1 MRRTLLACLS
11 LGFVVTA
18 PIGASAADAPPVE
31 RGVVHFRP
39 RGNQDNIPERYRLTE
54 HTFPYEMRRKYTLPI
69 SGVDIFRVQFPSPV
83 TSPYP
88 ENNTVYAEYYRPRG
102 DGPFPCTIVL
112 DITGGDQSLS
122 RFISTILSRQGIGC
136 LFVQMAYYGP
146 RRPAHGNVRL
156 LSFNVA
162 RTMDAVRQT
171 VLDLRRATAWMESR
185 PEIDPKRLGILGTSL
200 GSLMSALTAEMEP
213 KLGSV
218 VILLGG
224 GGLVE
229 AYYDNPQGA
238 SYRKL
243 WERLGGTKEKLAAL
257 IAPVDPLTRAANL
270 KGRHVLFIAGK
281 RDQIVPPSATV
292 RLWKAAGEPKI
303 IWYDCTHYGAAFY
316 IVPAMEQVVK
326 HLRPKG

>member
-1 MRRTLLACLS
+1 MRRTLLAS
-11 LGFVVTA
+11 LIVGLVGAT
-18 PIGASAADAPPVE
+18 PIGARAADSPVVE
-31 RGVVHFRP
+31 KGVVQFRP
-39 RGNQDNIPERYRLTE
+39 QGSQDNIPERYRLGE
-54 HTFPYEMRRKYTLPI
+54 HSFPYEMRLKRVLPI
-69 SGVDIFRVQFPSPV
+69 SGVQIFEVRFPSPV
-83 TSPYP
+83 TSPHS
-88 ENNTVYAEYYRPRG
+88 ENNTVYAEYYRPQG

-146 RRPAHGNVRL
+146 RRPPQSNVRL
-156 LSFNVA
+156 LSFDVG
-162 RTMDAVRQT
+162 RTMQAVRQT

-185 PEIDPKRLGILGTSL
+185 SEIDAKRIGILGTSL
-200 GSLMSALTAEMEP
+200 GSLMAALTAEMEP
-213 KLGSV
+213 KLGRV

-243 WERLGGTKEKLAAL
+243 WERLGGTKEKLAAF
-257 IAPVDPLTRAANL
+257 IAPVDPLTCAVNL
-270 KGRHVLFIAGK
+270 KGRQVLFIAGK
-281 RDQIVPPSATV
+281 RDEIVPPSATE

-303 IWYDCTHYGAAFY
+303 VWYDCTHYGAAYY

-326 HLRPKG
+326 HLRPQ